1 MSNQPLALPPEST
14 ELADPIRQPE
24 IGDVSRSDFS
34 TSITDEMNATAF
46 STSIT
51 DMADSIIEKA
61 YANLIEALEEVL
73 KEVFPSPPAGLP
85 KPSVT
90 LVNVGEKTVGVGN
103 RIVDQTRG
111 PLSVFAL
118 KGRRLDAAIRFQ
130 LWASS
135 PDAVEQLTK
144 QLREF
149 IQNQKENL
157 RRTGFIVPAPPN
169 EPNEKAKLLTA
180 NFLNLM
186 IANTTL
192 PEHVESPDSWRQSIT
207 YQVLYEF
214 RDHDEDEASSLIAR
228 IPIEFTGEFNE
239 ITVVT
244 DDLVR
249 WDEQEAQSLE
259 TRRRGRRVKQINS
272 LVIFAFLPTTFDGDQ
287 VTITVSTNGLTQ
299 QKSFASLRE
308 FQNAFDLE
316 DEKPE
321 RPLATLGGNPYRA
334 GVMKFPNADF
344 PDPIL
349 LVRGDD
355 LIEVSYGSPSL
366 GTGNDA
372 VVYLRAI

>member
-1 MSNQPLALPPEST
+1 
-14 ELADPIRQPE
+14 
-24 IGDVSRSDFS
+24 
-34 TSITDEMNATAF
+34 
-46 STSIT
+46 
-51 DMADSIIEKA
+51 MADSILDKA

-73 KEVFPSPPAGLP
+73 NEAFPDSPAGLP
-85 KPSVT
+85 SPGVT
-90 LVNVGEKTVGVGN
+90 LVSADERSVGVGN

-111 PLSVFAL
+111 PVPVFVL
-118 KGRRLDAAIRFQ
+118 KGRRLDAVIRFQ

-135 PDAVEQLTK
+135 PNEVEQLTK

-186 IANTTL
+186 IENTSL
-192 PEHVESPDSWRQSIT
+192 PEHVESPDSWRQSMT

-214 RDHDEDEASSLIAR
+214 RDHDEDEANSLIAR

-249 WDEQEAQSLE
+249 WDELEAQSLE

-272 LVIFAFLPTTFDGDQ
+272 LAIFAFLPAGFDGDP

-299 QKSFASLRE
+299 QKSFASLRD

-321 RPLATLGGNPYRA
+321 RPLASLGGKPYQA

-344 PDPIL
+344 PEPIL

-366 GTGNDA
+366 GAGNDA